1 MSNKE
6 KKSTKKEHVDKKK
19 KSTSH
24 KKKST
29 HKETKAVK
37 KDSNKLEIF
46 ILAGAIVAVIALA
59 FFVPKLIGKFV
70 PDDALAPQ
78 NEQGVLVVSV
88 NGEGIYSGEIE
99 KRMAY
104 YQAQYGPMATED
116 FVINQSVNELL
127 LLQEAKEQGIV
138 IDEGQIDLAVSNW
151 LENLHKS
158 MSEEQL
164 NQLLASENLT
174 LEEYTDDIRLTYRKN
189 FYVYTLLNETVLSK
203 LDTTENAEPA
213 EVTDEELLEIYNAN
227 PNAYN
232 TIKVRH
238 ILICYEGAMRCTE
251 NITKEEALEV
261 ANGLYD
267 ELVAGADFAEL
278 AKDNSNGPSGP
289 NGGEL
294 DWFAADGS
302 MVKEFETAAFALK
315 HKNQFS
321 KPVETAFG
329 YHLIKLDDKKD
340 SFEDVKTQMSMQIQL
355 ERQMQSQQGNV
366 MKQQEA
372 IQSYIESLK
381 EDSVVIFHKQEL
393 TAGINPNSQIQTFS
407 ERAGETCMEDG
418 KPVVYMFST
427 TWCPHCKWISETYE
441 STVQKYVDEGK
452 IVAYHYELDIGDD
465 TMTPAVEQGV
475 PPAHEAI
482 YRSFNPRGS
491 IPTFVFGCRYY
502 RVGNGYESEQNL
514 AMEANEF
521 AAVIEELLA

>member
-1 MSNKE
+1 MS
-6 KKSTKKEHVDKKK
+6 DKKK
-19 KSTSH
+19 KSTKKGHSEKNTESH
-24 KKKST
+24 KKKTS
-29 HKETKAVK
+29 HEEPKVVK
-37 KDSNKLEIF
+37 KDNNKLEIF
-46 ILAGAIVAVIALA
+46 ILAGAIIAVIALA

-88 NGEGIYSGEIE
+88 NGEGVYSGEIE

-127 LLQEAKEQGIV
+127 LLQEAKKQGIT

-151 LENLHKS
+151 LEQLHQS
-158 MSEEQL
+158 MSEEQIK
-164 NQLLASENLT
+164 QLLSSENIT
-174 LEEYTDDIRLTYRKN
+174 LEEYTNDIRLTYRKN
-189 FYVYTLLNETVLSK
+189 FLVYSLLNKTVLSK
-203 LDTTENAEPA
+203 LDMSEDPVAE

-232 TIKVRH
+232 TVKVRH
-238 ILICYEGAMRCTE
+238 ILICYDGAMRCTK
-251 NITKEEALEV
+251 NRTQAEALEI

-267 ELVAGADFAEL
+267 ELVAGSDFAEL
-278 AKDNSNGPSGP
+278 AKKNSDGPSGP

-302 MVKEFETAAFALK
+302 MVKEFETAAFELK

-340 SFEDVKTQMSMQIQL
+340 SFEDVKMQMSMQVQV
-355 ERQMQSQQGNV
+355 EKQMQAQQGNV

-372 IQSYIESLK
+372 IQTYIESLK
-381 EDSVVIFHKQEL
+381 EESVVIYHKEEL
-393 TAGINPNSQIQTFS
+393 VAGINPNSQIQTFS
-407 ERAGETCMEDG
+407 QKAGEVCMEDG

-427 TWCPHCKWISETYE
+427 TWCPHCQWISETYE
-441 STVQKYVDEGK
+441 KTVQKYVDEGK

-465 TMTPAVEQGV
+465 TMTPEVEQGV
-475 PPAHEAI
+475 PAEHEAI
-482 YRSFNPRGS
+482 YRAFNPRGS
-491 IPTFVFGCRYY
+491 IPTFVFGCQYY

-514 AMEANEF
+514 AMEAVEF
-521 AAVIEELLA
+521 EAVIEELLN